1 MYITFS
7 TINYIRWTENNDW
20 VIASILIGLFA
31 YVFMLLSLNR
41 ESSLKDFILHPIS
54 EGANLLANWVII
66 SMVFVL
72 VMAVLLSQY
81 IPVVPKTISQYHLFG
96 WELNKWGFTLLAITL
111 FYVSKSLVSYLFY
124 MSINEGDRWTR
135 LVFVSTKF
143 YFILSLIIMIINIVH
158 YYFGIDYGIVLR
170 YYWFFAVF
178 VFVFKLFFYGFN
190 KNSILP
196 EDWYYKILYICTL
209 QIIPIGVLWRLLFL

>member
-54 EGANLLANWVII
+54 EGANLLANWVIV

-158 YYFGIDYGIVLR
+158 CYFGIDHGIVLR